1 MSSLSY
7 SPPAKEDRVCWTWKE
22 AVVKEENEEEAVT
35 VKQEVEDEA
44 VRVKEEDVSMK
55 EEEEE
60 KEDTAVSVK
69 EEITVTLEEEED
81 IFGVK
86 EEGEIT
92 VTLEEE
98 EEQNGYLINTRERP
112 DSHFDSGKS
121 RSGESETAKQLRP
134 SQCGKRFTRLGNL
147 KEHERTHTAEK
158 PCNCSQCGKDF
169 TQSGNKKDHEKRTH
183 SAEKPFQKPKTSS
196 KNTQKREAFPMLCV
210 ERDLPS

>member
-7 SPPAKEDRVCWTWKE
+7 SPPAKEDG
-22 AVVKEENEEEAVT
+22 VVKEENEEEAVT

-81 IFGVK
+81 VFGVK

-98 EEQNGYLINTRERP
+98 EEQNGYLINSRERP

-121 RSGESETAKQLRP
+121 RSGESEMAKQLRP
-134 SQCGKRFTRLGNL
+134 HHCSQCGKRFTRLGNL

-169 TQSGNKKDHEKRTH
+169 TQSGNKKDHEK
-183 SAEKPFQKPKTSS
+183 
-196 KNTQKREAFPMLCV
+196 KNTFSREAFPMLPV
-210 ERDLPS
+210 WNEIYRIKKP